1 LPPTTAHSRLNDV
14 ARVVLAWASIV
25 DDVKEGRLNIDLLQK
40 SQAEKELKS
49 AEDVLPRAVRECYKW
64 LLCPMQDAP
73 TDPKPGVEAF
83 AINTTGGAAGT
94 EMERVCTD
102 SELVISAWS
111 PVHLRTK
118 LKELY
123 WKNGQVA
130 ANAGAFFEDTLRYLY
145 MPRPEI
151 EGRSGTGDPCRC
163 QDKGLLRH
171 GLRPDQR

>member
-1 LPPTTAHSRLNDV
+1 
-14 ARVVLAWASIV
+14 
-25 DDVKEGRLNIDLLQK
+25 
-40 SQAEKELKS
+40 
-49 AEDVLPRAVRECYKW
+49 
-64 LLCPMQDAP
+64 MQDAP

-151 EGRSGTGDPCRC
+151 EGGSGTGDPCRC